1 MRRLRLL
8 ALFTVLVGVLT
19 LPLVAHA
26 AALPKPTL
34 TLTAASAPTVGE
46 DVTLAVTSTGLSAGD
61 PITLEKFNG
70 LLYSAVATAPASA
83 TGTASFAVPVAST
96 KAVKYRVSVKASAT
110 HQAATSAQLTVTGV
124 LAQPVLTLAL
134 QGHAVV
140 NTPTTL
146 VATGTRLSNG
156 EAVKL
161 EKWGGLT
168 WGSAGTAPYDAVTG
182 QVAFTITPANTKATR
197 YRATVVKTTTH
208 AAAAS
213 PELTVTALATAPGPG
228 APTCG
233 TTPVAKADGTLW
245 VCSFEEEFNASA
257 LDRTKW
263 TPQTNF
269 VNGRLYS
276 EGPPYA
282 YACYID
288 DPSVISQSNGTL
300 KLTTRKMSSN
310 VLCPKSADSSKNI
323 PDVPYASGQVSTY
336 GRFNQEHGRFEAR
349 MKSPGIS
356 PDSPTKLH
364 EAFWLWPAVE
374 AGESLFPATGEI
386 DVSETYSEYP
396 TLSVPFL
403 HYDATGPTPY
413 TGSNSGVANTAW
425 NCVAHRG
432 EWNTFTLEWD
442 ATKLQIWVNGNLCM
456 VNTSKSPML
465 NKKYIVALTSAMG
478 RASTGYDGVD
488 AGPKTLE
495 VDYVHVWK

>member
-1 MRRLRLL
+1 MRRLHLV
-8 ALFTVLVGVLT
+8 ALFLGLLGVLT

-34 TLTAASAPTVGE
+34 TLTATSTPTVGG
-46 DVTLAVTSTGLSAGD
+46 DVTLAVASTGLNTGD
-61 PITLEKFNG
+61 TITLEKFNG
-70 LLYSAVATAPASA
+70 LLYSAVATAPASS
-83 TGTASFAVPVAST
+83 TGTASFSVPVANT
-96 KAVKYRVSVKASAT
+96 KAVKYRVSVKASST
-110 HQAATSAQLTVTGV
+110 HQAATSATLTVTGV

-134 QGHAVV
+134 QGDAVV

-146 VATGTRLSNG
+146 VATGTHLANG

-168 WGSAGTAPYDAVTG
+168 WGAAGTAPYDAVSG
-182 QVAFTITPANTKATR
+182 RAVFTITPANTNVAR

-208 AAAAS
+208 AAAVS
-213 PELTVTALATAPGPG
+213 PELPVTALATAPAP

-233 TTPVAKADGTLW
+233 TTPVVKADGTPW
-245 VCSFEEEFNASA
+245 VCSFGEEFNASE

-300 KLTTRKMSSN
+300 KLTTRKMASN
-310 VLCPKSADSSKNI
+310 VPCPKSADSSKNI

-336 GRFNQEHGRFEAR
+336 ARFNQEHGRFEAR
-349 MKSPGIS
+349 MKSPEIS

-403 HYDATGPTPY
+403 HYNATGPTPY
-413 TGSNSGVANTAW
+413 NGSNAGVANTAW
-425 NCVAHRG
+425 DCVANRG
-432 EWNTFTLEWD
+432 AWNTFTLEWD
-442 ATKLQIWVNGNLCM
+442 ADKLQIWVNGTLCM
-456 VNTSKSPML
+456 VNTSGSAML

-478 RASTGYDGVD
+478 RASTGYDGID

>member
-1 MRRLRLL
+1 MHFF
-8 ALFTVLVGVLT
+8 ALFVGLLGVFT
-19 LPLVAHA
+19 LPLAAQA

-34 TLTAASAPTVGE
+34 TLTAASAPTVGQ
-46 DVTLAVTSTGLSAGD
+46 DVTLAVTSTSLNAGD
-61 PITLEKFNG
+61 TITLEKFNG
-70 LLYSAVATAPASA
+70 LLYGAVATAPASS
-83 TGTASFAVPVAST
+83 TGTASFSVPVTST

-110 HQAATSAQLTVTGV
+110 HQAAASAALTVTGV

-134 QGHAVV
+134 QGNAVV

-146 VATGTRLSNG
+146 VATGTHLSNG

-161 EKWGGLT
+161 EKWGGLS
-168 WGSAGTAPYDAVTG
+168 WGAAGTAPYDAVAG
-182 QVAFTITPANTKATR
+182 RAVLTITPANTNAAR

-208 AAAAS
+208 AAGTS
-213 PELTVTALATAPGPG
+213 PELAVTALATAPGPG

-245 VCSFEEEFNASA
+245 VCSFGEEFDASA
-257 LDRTKW
+257 LDRSKW

-282 YACYID
+282 YACYVD

-300 KLTTRKMSSN
+300 KLTTRRMPSN

-336 GRFNQEHGRFEAR
+336 ARFNQEHGRFEAR
-349 MKSPGIS
+349 MKSPEIS
-356 PDSPTKLH
+356 ADSPTKLH

-386 DVSETYSEYP
+386 DVTETYSEYP
-396 TLSVPFL
+396 TLSVPYL
-403 HYDATGPTPY
+403 HYDATAPTPY
-413 TGSNSGVANTAW
+413 TGSNPGVANTAW
-425 NCVAHRG
+425 NCVANRG
-432 EWNTFTLEWD
+432 AWNTFTLEWD
-442 ATKLQIWVNGNLCM
+442 ANKLQIWVNGNLCL
-456 VNTSKSPML
+456 VNTSKSAML

-478 RASTGYDGVD
+478 RASTGYDGID